1 MLFTQRELEE
11 MSGFTLEELD
21 LDLFETSNE
30 FLEFDLDRSDFN
42 NLFERVRELTF
53 ERSQEQFSYQEK
65 FEKYGV

>member
-53 ERSQEQFSYQEK
+53 ERSQEQFSYQEQ
-65 FEKYGV
+65 Y

>member
-1 MLFTQRELEE
+1 MLFTQRELEQ

-42 NLFERVRELTF
+42 KLFERVKELTY
-53 ERSQEQFSYQEK
+53 EQAQEQFNYQQQY
-65 FEKYGV
+65 EKYGA